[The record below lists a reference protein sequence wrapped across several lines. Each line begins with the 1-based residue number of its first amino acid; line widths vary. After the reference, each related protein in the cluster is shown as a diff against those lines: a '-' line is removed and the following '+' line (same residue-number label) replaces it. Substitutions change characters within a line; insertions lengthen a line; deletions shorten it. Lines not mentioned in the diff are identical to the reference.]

1 MQKKLLFVVNVD
13 WFFVSH
19 RLPIALAA
27 QQQGYEIHLACS
39 FTDQA
44 DYLTS
49 LGFILHPIELSRS
62 GTRLWH
68 EFGTFRRI
76 FQVLRAIKPDIAH
89 FVTIKPVLY
98 GGLASRLLKI
108 KQRVASISGLGYIF
122 IARGAKAS
130 ALRFFV
136 SLMYRLALR
145 SDKTRVI
152 FQNPDDKQLLL
163 DMGAITPEQVVMIR
177 GSGVD
182 LNHYQMQPEPA
193 GIPVVMLVARLLIDK
208 GVLEFVEA
216 ARQLKA
222 EGASLR
228 MVLVGDT
235 DEGNP
240 KSVTTTDL
248 ANWTAEGVLEHW
260 GYQKDINN
268 TMAQAHII
276 VLPSYREGLPKS
288 LIEAA
293 ACGRAVITTD
303 VPGCRDAITPNE
315 TGLLVPVKE
324 SAGLVT
330 AIKHLVANP
339 QLRQQMAFAGRELA
353 EQVFD
358 IRQVIAKHLEIY
370 GGAKPRMVFVVNI
383 AKFFLSHWL
392 PEALE
397 AQRRG
402 YEVHVATMPGIEVA
416 QIRAAGLIHHVIP
429 LSRSGKN
436 LFLELRSFISIVRL
450 FRRLK
455 PQLVHLMTIKPVI
468 YGGLAA
474 RITRV
479 PGVLA
484 VVTGLGYVF
493 IHQGM
498 RAMAVRMLVSRL
510 YKAVFA
516 HPNLLAVFENES
528 DKQNFLDDGIV
539 SREKS
544 RVIDGAGVDLQLYQ
558 ALPEPDSA
566 VVFVFAARLLAD
578 KGFAEYIAAAG
589 QVKQQYPNCQ
599 FWVAGDIDEGNPASV
614 SAEQVNTLAGQG
626 VVEFLGFRED
636 MPEVFSKAHV
646 VVLPSYREGLPKVL
660 IEAAACARPVITT
673 DVPGCR
679 HAVIPDQT
687 ALLVPVRS
695 VTALAA
701 AMITL
706 IEQPELRRQLGL
718 AGREL
723 AEQRFSIEQTVKAYF
738 DLYHQLSEQAQ

>member
-27 QQQGYEIHLACS
+27 QQQGYEIHLACG
-39 FTDQA
+39 FTDQTA
-44 DYLTS
+44 YLS
-49 LGFILHPIELSRS
+49 NLGFKLHPLELSRS
-62 GTRLWH
+62 GTRLWD
-68 EFGTFRRI
+68 ELGTFKNI
-76 FQVLRAIKPDIAH
+76 YTVLKKVKPDIAH

-98 GGLASRLLKI
+98 GGLASRLLGI
-108 KQRVASISGLGYIF
+108 RQRVASIAGLGYIF
-122 IARGAKAS
+122 IARGIKATL
-130 ALRFFV
+130 LRFFV

-145 SDKTRVI
+145 SSKTKVI

-182 LNHYQMQPEPA
+182 LSRYQMQAEPE

-216 ARQLKA
+216 AKKLNEQ
-222 EGASLR
+222 SLTVR
-228 MVLVGDT
+228 MVLVGDA
-235 DEGNP
+235 DDGNP
-240 KSVTTTDL
+240 KSVSVEQIKQ
-248 ANWTAEGVLEHW
+248 WVEQGIIEHW
-260 GYQKDINN
+260 GYQKDINT
-268 TMAQAHII
+268 TMAKANIV
-276 VLPSYREGLPKS
+276 VLPSYREGLPKC

-303 VPGCRDAITPNE
+303 VPGCRDAITPE
-315 TGLLVPVKE
+315 VTGLLVPVKE
-324 SAGLVT
+324 VTGLAQ
-330 AIKHLVANP
+330 AIARLVDDAA
-339 QLRQQMAFAGRELA
+339 LRQQMAAAGRSLA
-353 EQVFD
+353 EQAFD
-358 IRQVIAKHLEIY
+358 IRKVVATHLDIY
-370 GGAKPRMVFVVNI
+370 NGSPKRMVFVVNI

-397 AQRRG
+397 AKAQG
-402 YEVHVATMPGIEVA
+402 YEVHVATMAGPEVT
-416 QIRAAGLIHHVIP
+416 QIVAAGLTHHVIP

-436 LFLELRSFISIVRL
+436 VISELRSFFSIVRL

-455 PQLVHLMTIKPVI
+455 PELVHLMTIKPVI

-474 RITRV
+474 RLTKV

-493 IHQGM
+493 IHQGI
-498 RAMAVRMLVSRL
+498 RALAVRTLVSML

-539 SREKS
+539 TKDKS
-544 RVIDGAGVDLQLYQ
+544 RVIDGAGVDLRLYQ
-558 ALPEPDSA
+558 AVPEPA
-566 VVFVFAARLLAD
+566 EPVIFVFAARLLAD
-578 KGFAEYIAAAG
+578 KGFSEYIAAAAK
-589 QVKQQYPNCQ
+589 VKQRYPQCR

-614 SAEQVNTLAGQG
+614 SAAQIKVLAQQG
-626 VVEFLGFRED
+626 IVELLGFRED
-636 MPEVFSKAHV
+636 MPRVFSQAHV

-660 IEAAACARPVITT
+660 IEAAACARAVITT

-679 HAVIPDQT
+679 HAVLPDET
-687 ALLVPVRS
+687 ALLVPVRD
-695 VTALAA
+695 VDALAL
-701 AMITL
+701 AMLQL
-706 IEQPELRRQLGL
+706 IEQPELRKQLGE
-718 AGREL
+718 AGRKL
-723 AEQRFSIEQTVKAYF
+723 AENRYSIEQTVAAYF
-738 DLYHQLSEQAQ
+738 HLYNQLAAKK